1 MEVCA
6 QVDHEQELCS
16 GSNYWVVMK
25 DIVTIP
31 SNARRFFLA
40 TFLFLFHKFTGTD
53 SLNYFAPE
61 IFEMIGVQAG
71 SLSLLTTGVYGLVKL
86 ATTIIYV
93 AYIVDRVGRRRPLLV
108 SVPVVLPYK
117 LIPNMN
123 IKVGAVLQAT
133 AMLYIALYIR
143 FANPDSTGGTPAGG
157 IVGIIWVYIYAFGW

>member
-1 MEVCA
+1 MVI
-6 QVDHEQELCS
+6 
-16 GSNYWVVMK
+16 K
-25 DIVTIP
+25 DIATIP
-31 SNARRFFLA
+31 SNSRRFFLA

-61 IFEMIGVQAG
+61 IFEMIGVQSG

-108 SVPVVLPYK
+108 SANSISPSK
-117 LIPNMN
+117 LRVDRNVE
-123 IKVGAVLQAT
+123 VGAVLQAT

-157 IVGIIWVYIYAFGW
+157 IVGIIWIYIYAFGWSVRAPLLPDLVL